1 MLILKDL
8 CDLEAIRNDSI
19 ELDFGGHDGIRL
31 DGVEPG
37 LGKEGSD
44 FLDSL

>member
-1 MLILKDL
+1 LILKDL
-8 CDLEAIRNDSI
+8 CDLEAIWNDGI

-37 LGKEGSD
+37 LGEEWRD
-44 FLDSL
+44 LLDSL